1 MREELSKGG
10 EPHAVKRGQVSGG
23 GCGGAECGRECSV
36 LLLGEHPGVKG
47 ILSTIGTVAKTSVPV
62 LITGESGTGKEI
74 VARLLHEKSDR
85 RRQRIVALNCAALP
99 RDVIE
104 NELFG
109 HEREAYTGAASSR
122 DGAFDLAHGGTLFL
136 DEIGE
141 MHHQVQAKLLRVI
154 EQQSFRRLG
163 GNQDVSVNVR
173 IIAATNRHIP
183 TALHEGTLREDLY
196 YRLSVVEIHLP
207 PLRERRTDIRLLA
220 EHFVNLFCEKH
231 QTGHKCLSGDSLS
244 CLEMYD
250 WPGNVRELRNV
261 LESAVLM
268 CQGEEIQPAQLTQ
281 RVTSAT
287 SLANCVNIPL
297 GTNLEAAERLFILQT
312 LAMTGQNK
320 SLAARILGLSR
331 KSLYDRLAR
340 YGGGEEGS

>member
-1 MREELSKGG
+1 MS
-10 EPHAVKRGQVSGG
+10 AAKRGVVPGE
-23 GCGGAECGRECSV
+23 GCGGDECGKECSV
-36 LLLGEHPGVKG
+36 LLLGEHPGIRG
-47 ILSTIGTVAKTSVPV
+47 ILATINTVAKTSVPV

-74 VARLLHEKSDR
+74 VARMLHERSVR
-85 RRQRIVALNCAALP
+85 HRHPIVALNCAALP

-122 DGAFDLAHGGTLFL
+122 EGAFDLAHGGTLFL

-141 MHHQVQAKLLRVI
+141 MDHQVQAKLLRAI
-154 EQQSFRRLG
+154 EHQSFRRLG
-163 GNQDVSVNVR
+163 GNQDVSVDVR
-173 IIAATNRHIP
+173 VIAATNRHIP
-183 TALHEGTLREDLY
+183 TALTEGTLREDLY

-220 EHFVNLFCEKH
+220 EHFVELFCEKH
-231 QTGHKCLSGDSLS
+231 ETGTKRLTGESIAR
-244 CLEMYD
+244 LEMYD

-268 CQGEEIQPAQLTQ
+268 CPGEDIHPALLTE
-281 RVTSAT
+281 RVMTAS
-287 SLANCVNIPL
+287 SSANCVSIPL
-297 GTNLEAAERLFILQT
+297 GMTLDAAERLFILQT
-312 LAMTGQNK
+312 LSMTGQNK
-320 SLAARILGLSR
+320 SSAAKILGLSR

-340 YGGGEEGS
+340 YGNGTASEENELSGV

>member
-1 MREELSKGG
+1 MREESSKGD
-10 EPHAVKRGQVSGG
+10 EAPSLKRGQGPG
-23 GCGGAECGRECSV
+23 AGCGGADCGKECSV

-47 ILSTIGTVAKTSVPV
+47 ILSTIATVAKTSVPV

-85 RRQRIVALNCAALP
+85 SRQRIVALNCAALP

-109 HEREAYTGAASSR
+109 HEREAYTGAATSR
-122 DGAFDLAHGGTLFL
+122 EGAFDLANGGTLFL

-154 EQQSFRRLG
+154 EHQSFRRLG
-163 GNQDVSVNVR
+163 GNHDVSVNVR

-183 TALHEGTLREDLY
+183 TALNEGTLREDLY

-207 PLRERRTDIRLLA
+207 PLRERRTDIGLLA
-220 EHFVNLFCEKH
+220 EHFVRLFCEKH
-231 QTGHKCLSGDSLS
+231 GTELKRLSHDSLA

-268 CQGEEIQPAQLTQ
+268 CQGKDIHPGLLTP
-281 RVTSAT
+281 RVTSST
-287 SLANCVNIPL
+287 SSANCVSIPL
-297 GTNLEAAERLFILQT
+297 GTTLDVAERLYILQT
-312 LAMTGQNK
+312 LAMAGQNK
-320 SLAARILGLSR
+320 SSAARILGLSR

-340 YGGGEEGS
+340 YGDDQGE